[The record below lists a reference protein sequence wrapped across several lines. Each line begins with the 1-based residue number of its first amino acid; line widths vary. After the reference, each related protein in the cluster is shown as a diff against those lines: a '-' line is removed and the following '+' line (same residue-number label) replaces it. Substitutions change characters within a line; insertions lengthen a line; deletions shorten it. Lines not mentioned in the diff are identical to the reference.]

1 MSEQSISSRQVSVGT
16 AHTPLGEGMVP
27 GSTLYIHCDNT
38 SNHSLWVGADGV
50 TSSTGFELHKDA
62 TTVIH
67 LPERVQ
73 LYAVA
78 SGTILVTVLQ
88 IGGR

>member
-1 MSEQSISSRQVSVGT
+1 MSEQRISSRQVSVGT
-16 AHTPLGEGMVP
+16 AHVALAEGMVP

-38 SNHSLWVGADGV
+38 SNHQLWIGPDGV

-62 TTVIH
+62 TTTIH

-78 SGTILVTVLQ
+78 SGTMLVSVLQ

>member
-1 MSEQSISSRQVSVGT
+1 MSSRQVSVGT
-16 AHTPLGEGMVP
+16 AAVALGEGMVP
-27 GSTLYIHCDNT
+27 GSTIYIHCDNT
-38 SNHSLWVGADGV
+38 SNHSLWVGPLGV

-62 TTVIH
+62 TTTIH

-78 SGTILVTVLQ
+78 SGTMLVSVLQ